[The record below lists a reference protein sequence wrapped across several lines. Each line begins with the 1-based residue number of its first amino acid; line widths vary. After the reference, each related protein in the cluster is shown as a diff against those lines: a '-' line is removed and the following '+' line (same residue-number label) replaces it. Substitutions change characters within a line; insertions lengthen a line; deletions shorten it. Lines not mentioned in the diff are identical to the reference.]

1 MKTRKAYTKNDLDSR
16 KPHQSVWKEL
26 QVLYHDLEDVKKIAD
41 PSRSLLGFNVS
52 KDIAE
57 FFDDLDVDNV
67 RAATEYLLAHYKDAR
82 NNKVKSGQHLHFSSF
97 CARKPWLQYFH
108 YRLCELGNTN
118 LMSCAYVE
126 LGKETK
132 VTSDSV
138 ISVDDN
144 MFSPQKRRKV
154 ASKVPPPKLD
164 SSEAFVSRAHDAF
177 AKKNEMQMNVEQRN
191 RMETVQDNLFS
202 IKEQI
207 VEKKKKMA
215 EMRDANCDDTDFDE
229 KYDKL
234 LREKQHLR
242 RKAKRLEDEY
252 ETLKI
257 AVGYNEAK
265 DDDVSVDSDFL
276 I

>member
-1 MKTRKAYTKNDLDSR
+1 M
-16 KPHQSVWKEL
+16 
-26 QVLYHDLEDVKKIAD
+26 
-41 PSRSLLGFNVS
+41 
-52 KDIAE
+52 
-57 FFDDLDVDNV
+57 
-67 RAATEYLLAHYKDAR
+67 
-82 NNKVKSGQHLHFSSF
+82 
-97 CARKPWLQYFH
+97 
-108 YRLCELGNTN
+108 
-118 LMSCAYVE
+118 
-126 LGKETK
+126 
-132 VTSDSV
+132 